1 MRTGGGEAARVISTS
16 GPPAG
21 ECLLAPATLKNGAT
35 VGRLSVPSME
45 LRVVE
50 KSNDMIRMEL
60 PRGEETLLIPL
71 VEALQKEEK
80 VVEARYY
87 LGHPYLERPTLV
99 LKTKGEK
106 PQQILKRVL
115 KDLADLYG
123 DLLTDFEKKADKVK
137 A

>member
-1 MRTGGGEAARVISTS
+1 
-16 GPPAG
+16 
-21 ECLLAPATLKNGAT
+21 
-35 VGRLSVPSME
+35 ME

-50 KSNDMIRMEL
+50 KSNDLLRVEL

-80 VVEARYY
+80 VIEARYY
-87 LGHPYLERPTLV
+87 LGHPFLDRPTLY

-106 PQQILKRVL
+106 PQQVLKRVL
-115 KDLADLYG
+115 KDLTDLYS
-123 DLLTDFEKKADKVK
+123 DLLTDFEKKADKVR